1 VKTSTLEKT
10 AQNIAII
17 LVMLF
22 FMLPLF
28 WLFTTAFKFGR
39 EAFAIPPKWIFFEY
53 TLKNF
58 QEVLQN
64 SQIGLFLT
72 NSIIITTGA
81 TLLSLLLGVPA
92 GYAIA
97 RSKSVLINASS
108 YFFLLLL
115 MIPPIAMLI
124 PFYLLMRDVKLLG
137 TYLALILLDTAF
149 DASFVV
155 WMMRSYFKDVPQEME
170 EAALVDGASHLQA
183 FFKIALPLSVPGIV
197 ASALYCIIFSWNDFL
212 FALMLTSPATKTMP
226 LGILAT
232 FSAVEISWGRMAV
245 SEPLLCAR
253 ADHGCGQRINNR
265 RPPTVDSRKICLR
278 GWQSAVGG
286 RRKVKIYVQPNYYA
300 PNVVRKTGP
309 ARSARTTH
317 L

>member
-1 VKTSTLEKT
+1 MKPNTLEKT
-10 AQNIAII
+10 AQNVAII
-17 LVMLF
+17 LVIIF

-28 WLFTTAFKFGR
+28 WLVITAFKFGR

-58 QEVLQN
+58 QEVWQN
-64 SQIGLFLT
+64 SKIGLYLT

-81 TLLSLLLGVPA
+81 TVFSLVLGVPA

-97 RSKSVLINASS
+97 RSKSVLINTSS
-108 YFFLLLL
+108 FFFLLLL
-115 MIPPIAMLI
+115 MIPPMAMLI
-124 PFYLLMRDVKLLG
+124 PFYLLMRDLHLLG
-137 TYLALILLDTAF
+137 TYGAIILLDTVF

-183 FFKIALPLSVPGIV
+183 FFRIALPLSIPGVV

-232 FSAVEISWGRMAV
+232 FSSVEISWGRMAV
-245 SEPLLCAR
+245 MCIFAIIPAVVISLFL
-253 ADHGCGQRINNR
+253 NR
-265 RPPTVDSRKICLR
+265 
-278 GWQSAVGG
+278 
-286 RRKVKIYVQPNYYA
+286 YFVQGLTMGA
-300 PNVVRKTGP
+300 SKG
-309 ARSARTTH
+309 
-317 L
+317 

>member
-1 VKTSTLEKT
+1 MKTNTFEKT
-10 AQNIAII
+10 AQNIAVI
-17 LVMLF
+17 LVILF

-39 EAFAIPPKWIFFEY
+39 EAFAIPPKWFIFEY

-58 QEVLQN
+58 QEVWQN
-64 SQIGLFLT
+64 SQITLFLT
-72 NSIIITTGA
+72 NSIIISAGA

-97 RSKSVLINASS
+97 RSKSRLINSSS

-124 PFYLLMRDVKLLG
+124 PFYLLMRDLRLLG
-137 TYLALILLDTAF
+137 TYAAVILLDTAF

-183 FFKIALPLSVPGIV
+183 FFRIALPLSIPGIV

-245 SEPLLCAR
+245 MCIFAMIPAMFISLFL
-253 ADHGCGQRINNR
+253 NR
-265 RPPTVDSRKICLR
+265 
-278 GWQSAVGG
+278 
-286 RRKVKIYVQPNYYA
+286 YFVQGLTMGA
-300 PNVVRKTGP
+300 AKG
-309 ARSARTTH
+309 
-317 L
+317 

>member
-1 VKTSTLEKT
+1 MKTSAFEKT
-10 AQNIAII
+10 AQNIAVI
-17 LVMLF
+17 LVLLF

-58 QEVLQN
+58 QEVWQN
-64 SQIGLFLT
+64 SQITLFLG
-72 NSIIITTGA
+72 NSIIISAGA
-81 TLLSLLLGVPA
+81 TLLSLVLGVPA

-97 RSKSVLINASS
+97 RSKSRLINGSS

-124 PFYLLMRDVKLLG
+124 PFYLLMRDLRLLG
-137 TYLALILLDTAF
+137 SYMAVILLDTTF

-183 FFKIALPLSVPGIV
+183 FFRIALPLSIPGII

-245 SEPLLCAR
+245 MCIFAMIPALFISTFL
-253 ADHGCGQRINNR
+253 NR
-265 RPPTVDSRKICLR
+265 
-278 GWQSAVGG
+278 
-286 RRKVKIYVQPNYYA
+286 YFVQGLTMGA
-300 PNVVRKTGP
+300 AK
-309 ARSARTTH
+309 
-317 L
+317 

>member
-1 VKTSTLEKT
+1 MRTSTLEKT

-17 LVMLF
+17 LVIIF

-137 TYLALILLDTAF
+137 TYLAVILLDTAF

-245 SEPLLCAR
+245 FCIFAIIPAMIISLFL
-253 ADHGCGQRINNR
+253 NR
-265 RPPTVDSRKICLR
+265 
-278 GWQSAVGG
+278 
-286 RRKVKIYVQPNYYA
+286 YFVQGLTMGA
-300 PNVVRKTGP
+300 AKG
-309 ARSARTTH
+309 
-317 L
+317 

>member
-1 VKTSTLEKT
+1 MKTSTFEKT
-10 AQNIAII
+10 AQNMLVI
-17 LVMLF
+17 LVILF

-39 EAFAIPPKWIFFEY
+39 EAFAIPPKWLIFEY

-58 QEVLQN
+58 QEVWQN
-64 SQIGLFLT
+64 SQITLFLT
-72 NSIIITTGA
+72 NSIIISAGA

-97 RSKSVLINASS
+97 RSKSRLINGSS

-124 PFYLLMRDVKLLG
+124 PFYLLMRDLRLLG
-137 TYLALILLDTAF
+137 TYAAVILLDTAF

-183 FFKIALPLSVPGIV
+183 FFRIALPLSIPGIV

-245 SEPLLCAR
+245 MCIFAMIPAMIISLFL
-253 ADHGCGQRINNR
+253 NR
-265 RPPTVDSRKICLR
+265 
-278 GWQSAVGG
+278 
-286 RRKVKIYVQPNYYA
+286 YFVQGLTMGA
-300 PNVVRKTGP
+300 AKG
-309 ARSARTTH
+309 
-317 L
+317 